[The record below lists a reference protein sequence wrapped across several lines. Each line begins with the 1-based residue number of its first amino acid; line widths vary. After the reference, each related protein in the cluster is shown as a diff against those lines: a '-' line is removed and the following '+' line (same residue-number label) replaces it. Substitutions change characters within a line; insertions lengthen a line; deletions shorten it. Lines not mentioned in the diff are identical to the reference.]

1 MPQKSNIIPSDTL
14 GSIDTSSVGF
24 KDDGSVRAAI
34 EGGKAYKQI
43 LQGVDKE
50 LASIMKDMASY
61 TSESNKALDE
71 MVKKIS
77 DAGKGY
83 KEAFSNSLLFK
94 KAKEDIITLTKA
106 TAEYNKAVEDQSIS
120 DEQLLDL
127 YKKVSLVYQ
136 ESSDALDAL
145 TTATY
150 DQNSSV
156 TDLRANLKVLYSDV
170 KDGSKSF
177 ISDFKTIEKG
187 IKGSTKAAEDFN
199 KRLTSFSS
207 TLSSTVTGIKSMLS
221 LEKLSNG
228 IGPSTQMQIQTQLQ
242 QRYGLSNGQFYSLK
256 RNVYGSFDNSLYSSE
271 QVLQTMQSLNS
282 MGIKNK
288 EDIVKYFDKILEGQQ
303 LLGMSAETQ
312 TALMQLSNKTGR
324 DELTLGTN
332 TFAKYIKEITN
343 VSKEQL
349 NQLVSINTNF
359 ASQMA
364 DLGVSGDAFDS
375 MTAAINGALT
385 KASGGTELAGL
396 YTQSMTAF
404 ANSTDL
410 SAEMLGMTSGQ
421 FKTFLS
427 NGGNYLDLLAS
438 GRGRAGNYYK
448 LMTSNRDFAIAHQDE
463 LTQGMDSSTVNFINQ
478 VTRLQQEGKLTKD
491 LINKFKGLDGAAIE
505 AELKD
510 IYASNQTDEE
520 KMINYMENLINGMSD
535 WKGLNSFM
543 NTITFIANTVAVI
556 SGLLAVSNLGGFIKG
571 IGKFIGSAGT
581 VGVAGS
587 GSGFLGASTSAGAAM
602 GATSTVGATLLG
614 GATIA
619 LPILGGLALGGYDA
633 YQGYQTGGAKGAVRQ
648 FFLGSAH
655 SGQSNSD
662 MRKSGLANAGKWGLV
677 GAGIGTFIGGGP
689 VGTLIGGIIGAGVGS
704 IAAGIGGTMKKTT
717 DEQRETNKKLDKVVT
732 NTAKSAN
739 ALSIREVGRTTVS
752 TIPYSSKAEG
762 SKAKGSKA
770 KGSKAKGSAG
780 SPARA
785 MGGPVGIGGT
795 RGLKFG
801 VSSPY
806 GSRSFDGWHYGVD
819 FSGGNINGAP
829 LYSNVSGTVVDV
841 GKDPDGANFVGVKGS
856 DGYIHYYWHMIA
868 PSNRKVGDKVDQG
881 DLVGYVGSTGNSTGP
896 HLHYQVT
903 RSRYSDGYSA
913 FLSNSVNPESFAT
926 NAIFSSTAAYYNP
939 DYDGL
944 DASNSSSSVSTSS
957 LLASINKKTAN
968 IKLATFGSPHGSTG
982 IINSIV
988 DLKNTIVG
996 LSNQATANEKLMRA
1010 ITNTYNTQPRMS

>member
-1 MPQKSNIIPSDTL
+1 MGTKSNIIPSENL
-14 GSIDTSSVGF
+14 GNIDLNSQGF
-24 KDDGSVRAAI
+24 RDDGSVRAAI
-34 EGGKAYKQI
+34 EGGKTYKQI
-43 LQGVDKE
+43 IQGVDKE
-50 LASIMKDMASY
+50 LSSMMKDMTSY
-61 TSESNKALDE
+61 THDLDKALNE
-71 MVKKIS
+71 MTRKMES
-77 DAGKGY
+77 AGKGY

-94 KAKEDIITLTKA
+94 KTKEDLITLTRA
-106 TAEYNKAVEDQSIS
+106 MEEYNKAAEDKNIS
-120 DEQLLDL
+120 DKELFDL
-127 YKKVSLVYQ
+127 WKKTAIAYQ
-136 ESSDALDAL
+136 ESSDALEGL
-145 TTATY
+145 TTATI
-150 DQNSSV
+150 DQNDSV
-156 TDLRANLKVLYSDV
+156 SDLRANLKVLYSEV
-170 KDGSKSF
+170 KNGSKQF
-177 ISDFKTIEKG
+177 GVEFKDIVKG
-187 IKGSTKAAEDFN
+187 IINASKASDKLN
-199 KRLTSFSS
+199 KRVADFSS
-207 TLSSTVTGIKSMLS
+207 TLSSTVSGLKSMLS

-491 LINKFKGLDGAAIE
+491 LLNKFKGLDGAAIE

-510 IYASNQTDEE
+510 IKKNNMTTEE
-520 KMINYMENLINGMSD
+520 KILNRISNFIDKKGD
-535 WKGLNSFM
+535 WKGLNSIM
-543 NTITFIANTVAVI
+543 NRLTFIANTTAIIAGLVGL
-556 SGLLAVSNLGGFIKG
+556 SGKLG
-571 IGKFIGSAGT
+571 IGKSLGKGLLNLLGTTGS
-581 VGVAGS
+581 VHVAGS
-587 GSGFLGASTSAGAAM
+587 GSGILGGLVSLGVAG
-602 GATSTVGATLLG
+602 GATSTLGAGLLG
-614 GATIA
+614 AGMVGIP
-619 LPILGGLALGGYDA
+619 LLGVGLAGYDA
-633 YQGYQTGGAKGAVRQ
+633 YQGYKSGGAKGAVRQ

-662 MRKSGLANAGKWGLV
+662 MTKSELANVGKWGLV
-677 GAGIGTFIGGGP
+677 GAGIGTFIGGP
-689 VGTLIGGIIGAGVGS
+689 VGTLVGGLIGAGVGS

-752 TIPYSSKAEG
+752 TIPYSSKAE
-762 SKAKGSKA
+762 GSKA

-903 RSRYSDGYSA
+903 RSRYSDGYRA

-926 NAIFSSTAAYYNP
+926 NAIFSGTAAYYNP